1 LMAAEGAIHQPV
13 PVLDVEGQAADE
25 GLLFVARADKVETIL
40 VFGVQHDGFRTGL
53 EGDRVA
59 YPYDET
65 VT

>member
-1 LMAAEGAIHQPV
+1 
-13 PVLDVEGQAADE
+13 
-25 GLLFVARADKVETIL
+25 
-40 VFGVQHDGFRTGL
+40 VQHDGFRTGL